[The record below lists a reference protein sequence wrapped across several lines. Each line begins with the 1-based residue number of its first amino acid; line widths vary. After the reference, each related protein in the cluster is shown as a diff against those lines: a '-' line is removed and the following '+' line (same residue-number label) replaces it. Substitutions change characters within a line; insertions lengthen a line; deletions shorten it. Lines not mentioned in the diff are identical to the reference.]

1 MTTAFKKKL
10 VTATAINMV
19 VEVNQIMVENARK
32 GKPASVQSTGIFNR
46 AFMIYHENGVLPVA
60 DYLSEE

>member
-1 MTTAFKKKL
+1 MTTAFKQKL

-19 VEVNQIMVENARK
+19 VEINQIMVENARK
-32 GKPASVQSTGIFNR
+32 GKAAGIQMLGMFDR
-46 AFMIYHENGVLPVA
+46 AFMLYHENGVMPVA